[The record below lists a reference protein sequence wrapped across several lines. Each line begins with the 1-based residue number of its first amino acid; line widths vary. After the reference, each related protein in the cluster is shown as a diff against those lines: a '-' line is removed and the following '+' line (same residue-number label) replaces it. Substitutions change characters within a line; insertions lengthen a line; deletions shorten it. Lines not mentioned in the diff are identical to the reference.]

1 MSTDAVNDKQSREI
15 VLTQGELEI
24 RLAAER
30 VQTSLAVLIDDFRDH
45 KNDDK
50 DEFHDL
56 GVAIS
61 QATSKIDA
69 LPQTLLTCQA
79 ALRKEADEK
88 FVSRKETRVAV
99 AVVAALQIL
108 FGIMNYQKTAS
119 APDRFT
125 ATQWSEERKLLK
137 EELRRELRR

>member
-1 MSTDAVNDKQSREI
+1 MSEGQSREI

-45 KNDDK
+45 KADDK

-56 GVAIS
+56 GVSLSRAV
-61 QATSKIDA
+61 SKIDE

-88 FVSRKETRVAV
+88 FVSRKETRVAI
-99 AVVAALQIL
+99 AVIAALQIL
-108 FGIMNYQKTAS
+108 FGIMNYQKAAD

-125 ATQWSEERKLLK
+125 ATQWSQERKLLK
-137 EELRRELRR
+137 EELRRELKR